1 MSDVY
6 QPPERVASESHCRG
20 MEKYQEM
27 YNESIDDPSKFWR
40 RICQQF
46 YWKKQPSE
54 GETSPGLLYNDHVC
68 RSYGVHEVQL

>member
-6 QPPERVASESHCRG
+6 DPPERVASESHCKG

-27 YNESIDDPSKFWR
+27 YNESIDDPDKFWK

-46 YWKKQPSE
+46 YWKKTPTE
-54 GETSPGLLYNDHVC
+54 GWIIAIKL
-68 RSYGVHEVQL
+68 QLSLIFYLQIQLSS